1 MSQQIQTDRSY
12 ALPPI
17 GDNPSTEREGTTP
30 GSFANRGRVGTPWAF
45 SSPDT
50 AGMPQPSDR
59 TAMDFRDATRD
70 RAHKTQLEAARDGCL
85 TPEMK
90 RVALRE
96 PHLSPE
102 QIRVEVATGRLIIP
116 ANKVHLGYKLEPM
129 CIGRA
134 SLTKINANLGASPVS
149 SDLSEEVEKMKW
161 AVQWGGDTC
170 MDLSTGGDLNAT
182 RNAIIQES
190 TVPIGT
196 VPIYSMIIGQKVEE
210 LTYDM

>member
-1 MSQQIQTDRSY
+1 MSQEIQTDRSY

-17 GDNPSTEREGTTP
+17 GDNPSTDRQGTTP

-50 AGMPQPSDR
+50 PGMPQPSEL
-59 TAMDFRDATRD
+59 TAMDFRDAARD
-70 RAHKTQLEAARDGCL
+70 RAHKTQLEAARDGMI

-102 QIRVEVATGRLIIP
+102 QIRVEVAAGRMIIP
-116 ANKVHLGYKLEPM
+116 ANKVHLGHKLEPM

-161 AVQWGGDTC
+161 AGKWGGEKC
-170 MDLSTGGDLNAT
+170 MELFTGGGLNG
-182 RNAIIQES
+182 RGKGDVHES
-190 TVPIGT
+190 TVTTGKGPI
-196 VPIYSMIIGQKVEE
+196 
-210 LTYDM
+210 